1 MNFNSE
7 ATEPRRI
14 RMSETMSRPRK
25 TSKKKVSRKAP
36 PARQDGLETRR
47 QLLEAAGQVFAEQGY
62 ANATSKEICARA
74 GANPAA
80 VNYHFDGKDGLYA
93 AVLEEA
99 HHRIISLDAMTE
111 AARSTADPRM
121 KLKLFLDRVAAE
133 VCKRDAEAWELR
145 VLSRE
150 IVSRS
155 PMMAN
160 LVRNQI
166 APKAK
171 LVRAMIAEIMGVEP
185 TDPAVSR
192 IAINLVGPFLLLL
205 ITDRNL
211 QREVAPHLSFDAE
224 TLAHHM
230 YTYALGGIEAIVK
243 ARTPTRKTSKR
254 KR

>member
-1 MNFNSE
+1 M
-7 ATEPRRI
+7 PR
-14 RMSETMSRPRK
+14 TLKRPQK
-25 TSKKKVSRKAP
+25 TSNRRAP

-62 ANATSKEICARA
+62 ANATGKEICARA
-74 GANPAA
+74 GANAAA
-80 VNYHFDGKDGLYA
+80 VNYHFDGKEGLYA

-99 HHRIISLDAMTE
+99 HHRIISLETMS
-111 AARSTADPRM
+111 AAAHSTVDPRA
-121 KLKLFLDRVAAE
+121 KLKLFLERIAAE

-171 LVRAMIAEIMGVEP
+171 LVRAVIAEIMRVEP

-192 IAINLVGPFLLLL
+192 IAINLIGPFLLLL
-205 ITDRNL
+205 ITDRSL
-211 QREVAPHLSFDAE
+211 QREIAPQLAFEADA
-224 TLAHHM
+224 LAHHM
-230 YTYALGGIEAIVK
+230 YTYALGGIEAIAKSRASSRK
-243 ARTPTRKTSKR
+243 ASKR
-254 KR
+254 KS